1 MVFSQLDASDKSAFF
16 ALLDECVYQ
25 SLSSSLQTLIYAGTS
40 QHDHTYSRKPLRM
53 AKAQVQVMR
62 QSRRRQRRP
71 LPQRSAP
78 LPRSLRLPCPRGLV
92 GSRSHLPLRS

>member
-16 ALLDECVYQ
+16 ALLDECVY
-25 SLSSSLQTLIYAGTS
+25 LSPFSSLQTLIYAGTL
-40 QHDHTYSRKPLRM
+40 HHGRIYSRRPLRM

-62 QSRRRQRRP
+62 QFRLRRRRPPPRR
-71 LPQRSAP
+71 SVP
-78 LPRSLRLPCPRGLV
+78 LPRSRRLPCPPGLA